1 MISVVIPALNEEIA
15 IGATI
20 AGVSEVLTAANLVPF
35 EIVVVDDGSTDQ
47 TGKIAEAAGAKV
59 IRHPHNIGYG
69 RSLKN
74 GIAAAQHDMIAI
86 CDADGTYPASAI
98 PELVRLHRDGFD
110 MAVGQRQGQHYRQS
124 LLKMPMRALLRF
136 LVEWTAGRHI
146 PDINSGLRVFSR
158 AVVMQYFSH
167 LCDTFSFTTSMTLA
181 YMMTGRF
188 VAYTPIDYFE
198 RSGRSKVRL
207 FRDALRTLQYVVE
220 AILYYNP
227 LKIFLLFSLICLV
240 AAALTMTVSLYFKIV
255 TGMMLAIGTAIAAVL
270 MLGIGMLAVL
280 LKQIM
285 DKS

>member
-20 AGVSEVLTAANLVPF
+20 AGVSEVLTAAKLVPF
-35 EIVVVDDGSTDQ
+35 EIVVVDDGSSDQ
-47 TGKIAEAAGAKV
+47 TGKIAAAAGAKV
-59 IRHPHNIGYG
+59 VRHPHNVGYG

-74 GIAAAQHDMIAI
+74 GIAAAQYDMIAI

-110 MAVGQRQGQHYRQS
+110 MAVGQRQGPHYRES
-124 LLKMPMRALLRF
+124 MLKMPMRALLRF

-158 AVVMQYFSH
+158 TAVTQYFSH

-198 RSGRSKVRL
+198 RSRPQQG
-207 FRDALRTLQYVVE
+207 
-220 AILYYNP
+220 
-227 LKIFLLFSLICLV
+227 
-240 AAALTMTVSLYFKIV
+240 
-255 TGMMLAIGTAIAAVL
+255 AAV
-270 MLGIGMLAVL
+270 
-280 LKQIM
+280 
-285 DKS
+285 S